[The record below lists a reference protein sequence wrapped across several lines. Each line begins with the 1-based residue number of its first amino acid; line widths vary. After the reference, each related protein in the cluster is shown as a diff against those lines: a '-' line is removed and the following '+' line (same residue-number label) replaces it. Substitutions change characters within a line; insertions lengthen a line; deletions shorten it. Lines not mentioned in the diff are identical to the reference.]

1 MTHLHIHD
9 PNPGGNP
16 AVLLL
21 HGLGATG
28 ASWTPQLPALTEAG
42 YRPLAPDAPGFGDS
56 PYDGQGWSVRRVAA
70 QMAELLQ
77 DLGTGP
83 AHIVGLSMGGVIA
96 QQFARDFP
104 QLTKK
109 LALVSTF
116 AALRPDTLS
125 GWFYFLQRTLA
136 VTFLGLPAQARVVAR
151 RVFPAPD
158 QAALRD
164 LLVTTISRA
173 DPRAYRLAMRSL
185 GLFDSRKWLH
195 QIAVPTL
202 VITGADDTTVSPER
216 QRNLADGIPGA
227 RQVVVAKAGHA
238 VNVDSANEFNRLLLG
253 FLKTHS

>member
-1 MTHLHIHD
+1 M
-9 PNPGGNP
+9 
-16 AVLLL
+16 LLL

-28 ASWTPQLPALTEAG
+28 ASWTPQLPALTGAG
-42 YRPLAPDAPGFGDS
+42 FRPLAPDATGFGDS
-56 PYDGQGWSVRRVAA
+56 PYDGQGWSVRRAAA
-70 QMAELLQ
+70 QMAELLH
-77 DLGTGP
+77 DLETGP

-109 LALVSTF
+109 LVLVSTF
-116 AALRPDTLS
+116 AALRPEALS
-125 GWFYFLQRTLA
+125 GWFYFLRRTLA

-195 QIAVPTL
+195 QIMVPTL

-216 QRNLADGIPGA
+216 QRILADGIPGA
-227 RQVVVAKAGHA
+227 RQFVLPGAGHA
-238 VNVDSANEFNRLLLG
+238 VSVDRVDEFNRLLLE
-253 FLKTHS
+253 FLK